1 MQKSIFF
8 SIVGLCIASAA
19 ALQLWLYSRLDGVC
33 EDQMLGFAP
42 SVAGG
47 VFGGVICYQHVMVV
61 GQTKA
66 VVSG

>member
-33 EDQMLGFAP
+33 EDQMLGFAFC
-42 SVAGG
+42 GWRM
-47 VFGGVICYQHVMVV
+47 FGRGVISVQHVMVV

-66 VVSG
+66 VASG